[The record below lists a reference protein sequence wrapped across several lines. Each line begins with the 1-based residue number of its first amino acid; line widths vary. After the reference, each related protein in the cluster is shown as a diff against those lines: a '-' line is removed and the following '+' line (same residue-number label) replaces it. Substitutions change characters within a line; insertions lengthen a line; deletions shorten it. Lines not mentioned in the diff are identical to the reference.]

1 MKVKGLPD
9 KLERL
14 NPNSVTFS
22 MSELGMLKEGKIVDL
37 KKEHAESLIKQ
48 GMVKKIKDSKK
59 GEKLWLIQE

>member
-37 KKEHAESLIKQ
+37 KKEHAESLITQ

-59 GEKLWLIQE
+59 GEK

>member
-59 GEKLWLIQE
+59 GEK

>member
-22 MSELGMLKEGKIVDL
+22 MSEVGMLKEGKIVDL
-37 KKEHAESLIKQ
+37 KK
-48 GMVKKIKDSKK
+48 
-59 GEKLWLIQE
+59 